1 MKERWLRAGILT
13 LVLFAV
19 NALAR
24 LVVWQVAPH
33 NTKKQTAIGLIA
45 AGVIGVVMIAAG
57 YLWARRVHM
66 ARVVG
71 ELAVAILVG
80 CAFSVLL
87 GPYAGGSAPF
97 KEGGDFLYS
106 EVWHYLALAAAGA
119 AFGVVVA
126 ITLGQDQK
134 SRAWKR
140 FEQAQRVRR
149 MGRRA
154 AMRPTTG
161 RRSGGSRRPAKS

>member
-1 MKERWLRAGILT
+1 MKQRWWRAGILV

-19 NALAR
+19 NAVAR
-24 LVVWQVAPH
+24 LIVWQVAPH
-33 NTKKQTAIGLIA
+33 DTKKQTAIGLIA
-45 AGVIGVVMIAAG
+45 AGAVGAVMIAGG

-80 CAFSVLL
+80 CAFSIVL

-119 AFGVVVA
+119 AFGVLVA

-134 SRAWKR
+134 GRAWRR
-140 FEQAQRVRR
+140 FEEQQRVRH

-154 AMRPTTG
+154 TE
-161 RRSGGSRRPAKS
+161 RRSSGGRRPAAKS